1 MVRACNPGAGAL
13 NISPLAKRR
22 AVGKRANFEPC
33 TRPGLRRLK
42 LLSISLAGLA
52 LGLAGCNQQRLHPRP
67 REFLNFMNDS
77 VAKYPGK
84 ELDVVLDNLNTHKPK
99 EDRWLNSHPNVHL
112 HFIPTHSSWL
122 NQIECWFS
130 ILSRSALRMD
140 QGRSTPAANEK
151 LLL

>member
-1 MVRACNPGAGAL
+1 
-13 NISPLAKRR
+13 
-22 AVGKRANFEPC
+22 
-33 TRPGLRRLK
+33 
-42 LLSISLAGLA
+42 
-52 LGLAGCNQQRLHPRP
+52 
-67 REFLNFMNDS
+67 MNDS